1 MSIHPTAIV
10 DPRADV
16 DPSAELGPHVVIE
29 GPVRIGADCRLGPFV
44 VVLGNTEIGA
54 RCRIHAH
61 AVIGD
66 LPQDRA
72 YDGGETF
79 CKLGDDCIIRE
90 GVTIHRGTEA
100 GTSTVVGNRVQIMTN
115 GHVGHNSCVCD
126 DAILI
131 SGCLLGGYVYV
142 GPRAIISGNSAVHQ
156 FVRIGELAMIGGV
169 SKIVQDIPPFFM
181 TDRSGKVVG
190 VNYVGLMRAGM
201 SSAERREIR
210 DIFRD
215 IYSAGMGH
223 AQVIEHLGGRIQTDA
238 GRRLLEFISADSH
251 RGISAD
257 SARTRKVA

>member
-1 MSIHPTAIV
+1 MAIHPTAIV
-10 DPRADV
+10 DPRAEI
-16 DPSAELGPHVVIE
+16 DPTAELGPHVVIE
-29 GPVRIGADCRLGPFV
+29 GPVKIGAGCKLGPFV

-72 YDGGETF
+72 YKGGETF
-79 CKLGDDCIIRE
+79 CQVGEECVIRE

-100 GTSTVVGNRVQIMTN
+100 GTATVVGNRCQLMTN
-115 GHVGHNSCVCD
+115 AHVGHNCHVSD

-131 SGCLLGGYVYV
+131 SGALLGGYVHI
-142 GPRAIISGNSAVHQ
+142 GTRAIISGNTAVHQ
-156 FVRIGELAMIGGV
+156 FVRIGELAMVGGV
-169 SKIVQDIPPFFM
+169 AKIVQDIPPFFM
-181 TDRSGKVVG
+181 SDRNGKVVG
-190 VNYVGLMRAGM
+190 VNFVGLMRAGM

-215 IYSAGMGH
+215 VYHAGMGH
-223 AQVIEHLGGRIQTDA
+223 IQVIEHLGGVIKTDA

-257 SARTRKVA
+257 SARKRKAA